1 MKEKTQHSVN
11 HLSKGPFLILGAAL
25 LAACFLVIT
34 LAGNA
39 FHEALDLPESVMG
52 YDAQAF
58 DVTIEQD
65 GETVRLAAKT
75 VSRGKLRLTFR
86 AVSRGRA
93 YFTVTGPENYGHMD
107 SIYVHRLG
115 IITINGYFGRTR
127 GGFVIPLA
135 VVLWLAAVLAALIR
149 SFRIGVR
156 TAFYQHR
163 NVRNLGWIFY
173 FSALILAQLPY
184 LFSGGALTATLERM
198 LNGGTSFAAAAF
210 PFAFVL
216 SLLVAVSNARLM
228 KREGRNWRNMLGI
241 LMGLVFCLATVMP
254 LLLQEILQHSPAV
267 NMHNEKGAAR
277 FAVMAVTN
285 AVLIAVS
292 YIECIFLGTVALSVC
307 AAHRIPPFDRDYI
320 LILGCQ
326 IRKDGTLTNLLK
338 GRADRALEFA
348 RMQKEAAGKDIVFV
362 PSGGQGADEVI
373 SEAEAVR
380 NYLLEQGIP
389 EDRILSED
397 RSRNTYENMKHSAAL
412 IGARGGGK
420 IAFSTTNYHV
430 FRSGIMAAQQGI
442 EAEGIGSRTRS
453 YFWINAFIREFIAA
467 VYSERKKH
475 LHVILTLIGIMLAM
489 IAVLYVTYIL

>member
-1 MKEKTQHSVN
+1 MKGKKQHSVN
-11 HLSKGPFLILGAAL
+11 HLSKGPFLILGAVL
-25 LAACFLVIT
+25 LLVCFLVIT

-39 FHEALDLPESVMG
+39 CHETLDLPQIVKG

-65 GETVRLAAKT
+65 AETVRLAAKT

-86 AVSRGRA
+86 SVSRGRA
-93 YFTVTGPENYGHMD
+93 YYTVTGPENYAHMD
-107 SIYVHRLG
+107 SIHVHRLG
-115 IITINGYFGRTR
+115 IITVNGYFGRTR
-127 GGFVIPLA
+127 GGFIVPLA
-135 VVLWLAAVLAALIR
+135 VVIWLAAVLAALIR

-173 FSALILAQLPY
+173 FAVLLLVQLPY
-184 LFSGGALTATLERM
+184 LFAGGALTATLERM
-198 LNGGTSFAAAAF
+198 LNSATSFAAVAF

-216 SLLVAVSNARLM
+216 SLLVAASNVRLM

-241 LMGLVFCLATVMP
+241 LRGLAFCLATVLP
-254 LLLQEILQHSPAV
+254 LLLQEILQRSPAV
-267 NMHNEKGAAR
+267 NLHNEKGAAR
-277 FAVMAVTN
+277 FVLMAVTN

-292 YIECIFLGTVALSVC
+292 YIECIFLGTVALSVR

-348 RMQKEAAGKDIVFV
+348 RMQKEASGKDIVFV
-362 PSGGQGADEVI
+362 PSGGRGADEVI

-380 NYLLEQGIP
+380 KYLLEQGVP
-389 EDRILSED
+389 DDRILAED
-397 RSRNTYENMKHSAAL
+397 RSRNTYENMKNSAQL
-412 IGARGGGK
+412 IRERGGGK

-430 FRSGIMAAQQGI
+430 FRSGITAAQQGI

-453 YFWINAFIREFIAA
+453 YFWINAFVREFIAA

-489 IAVLYVTYIL
+489 VAVLYFTIIV